1 MVRAE
6 GGDSPAARCRS
17 HRARDATPGQHP
29 SPTPACVIGMGQ
41 TFASTD
47 DYLQLFGIQASAQLW
62 SQPLPHHTGIIVWT
76 PEYQHHCWH
85 NEDCADS
92 LMPTITEY

>member
-1 MVRAE
+1 
-6 GGDSPAARCRS
+6 
-17 HRARDATPGQHP
+17 
-29 SPTPACVIGMGQ
+29 MGQ

-85 NEDCADS
+85 NEGCADS